1 MDKEILE
8 LIRKNQPQ
16 IPPERA
22 EEILDDMKPAIL
34 KGIEFAFRAWNE
46 GIEKRSV
53 DERFAKGAWKDY
65 VTNCTTECLDH
76 MANHLINVLNNNHD
90 EEHLA
95 HLISRCFMISHVGLY
110 PEYKGLPRS
119 IVLDGAE
126 EKENL
131 NEVEGDACPETS
143 HDGE

>member
-8 LIRKNQPQ
+8 LIEKNQPQ
-16 IPPERA
+16 IPKERA

-46 GIEKRSV
+46 GIEKRSQ
-53 DERFAKGAWKDY
+53 DERFAKGAWKNY
-65 VTNCTTECLDH
+65 VTDCTTECLDH
-76 MANHLINVLNNNHD
+76 MTGHLVNILNNNHD

-95 HLISRCFMISHVGLY
+95 HLLSRCFMITYVGLF

-119 IVLDGAE
+119 IVLDAE
-126 EKENL
+126 ERDNL
-131 NEVEGDACPETS
+131 NEVEGEDGPETS
-143 HDGE
+143 NDGE